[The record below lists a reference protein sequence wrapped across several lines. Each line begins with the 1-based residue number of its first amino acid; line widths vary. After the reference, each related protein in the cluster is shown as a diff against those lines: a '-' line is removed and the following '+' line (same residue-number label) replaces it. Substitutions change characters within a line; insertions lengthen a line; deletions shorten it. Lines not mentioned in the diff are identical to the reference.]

1 MSFCDFLENYRPQKE
16 NETIIYASISIEWYR
31 KNYQKIQF
39 IFIQIFRLNISSL
52 RVVNKNDDADEW
64 Q

>member
-16 NETIIYASISIEWYR
+16 NETVIYASISIEWYR